1 MLPLAAGTRVLVKV
15 MVQSLPE
22 QPGLLAGILKTIM
35 FEKPVVPATASASR
49 KEQSASQTPSFVSA
63 VLVTTSGKGSA
74 KQMVT
79 LCRTGVEGGDVVVR

>member
-35 FEKPVVPATASASR
+35 FEKPLVPATARASR
-49 KEQSASQTPSFVSA
+49 KEQSASQTPSFVS
-63 VLVTTSGKGSA
+63 VIIYLTHYEKYRIKTK
-74 KQMVT
+74 
-79 LCRTGVEGGDVVVR
+79 